1 MMISQLKS
9 TCCGA
14 GVSRHGDRRRRCAEC
29 GATWSVR
36 PAKRGRK
43 AIRPSPGRAAKV
55 VSAGLKVVQAAAQS
69 GMSAAVMYK
78 RMGRSLSALGS
89 PSRSARPPRGRLVL
103 LVDAQ
108 WRTFGRR
115 RWTLHL
121 FALKPVGSDE
131 ATFLDP
137 VLTDGKESATTWRGA
152 IATLPPNVRK
162 RVVALVSDGLRGI
175 EGVADE
181 NGWALQRCHF
191 HLIAG
196 LRRACGPTAKGK
208 AAEARDRAAASVRVA
223 LGAAPGKALD
233 AAVEDLRALA
243 RGKATPPRLRS
254 VVREFLRRL
263 EDFRRHLTRP
273 ELGLPTTT
281 NVMESANSYVAKR
294 ANAAGTP
301 KSWLKWSTACVRVKP
316 KYNCRDGLWTQN

>member
-1 MMISQLKS
+1 MRISQLKS
-9 TCCGA
+9 ACCGA
-14 GVSRHGDRRRRCAEC
+14 GVTRHGDRRRQCAGC
-29 GATWSVR
+29 DATWSVR

-43 AIRPSPGRAAKV
+43 AIRPSPARAAKV
-55 VSAGLKVVQAAAQS
+55 VSAGLKVAQAAAQS
-69 GMSAAVMYK
+69 GMSASVMYK
-78 RMGRSLSALGS
+78 RMGLSLTALDD
-89 PSRSARPPRGRLVL
+89 PATAARPPRGMLVL

-115 RWTLHL
+115 RWSLHL
-121 FALKPVGSDE
+121 MALKPVGSDE
-131 ATFLDP
+131 ASFLDP
-137 VLTDGKESATTWRGA
+137 VLADGKESATTWRA
-152 IATLPPNVRK
+152 AVATLPPGVRK

-208 AAEARDRAAASVRVA
+208 AAEARGRAAASVRVA
-223 LGAAPGKALD
+223 LGAAPGNELD
-233 AAVEDLRALA
+233 AALSDLRGLA
-243 RGKATPPRLRS
+243 REKSTPPRLRS

-281 NVMESANSYVAKR
+281 NVMESANSYVARR
-294 ANAAGTP
+294 ANAACTP
-301 KSWLKWSTACVRVKP
+301 RSWLKWSTACVRVKP
-316 KYNCRDGLWTQN
+316 KYACKDGLWTQN